1 MYDEKVMK
9 GFHDKIISQK
19 KTLQE
24 VEPHIYGFVCDI
36 LNNMKVS
43 EKCQMINISGE
54 SGSGKT

>member
-19 KTLQE
+19 KTMQE

-43 EKCQMINISGE
+43 EKCQMINISG
-54 SGSGKT
+54 